1 MYTRVECCE
10 LIEQL
15 VKQLTSQLKPEEF
28 ILKRDTDLCISV
40 PNIAGQGQA
49 DATLHCDVAVF
60 KTYYGTQHSTYPF
73 VVFNFWPQVDKGAE
87 QCPGQTEVLYKA
99 GVYEIYNFFPDA
111 GIIWRMSRSVS
122 MSGSLLCDSV
132 EVATLNATFQL
143 MHPDVH
149 VEEEREGRVEE
160 AATVSESKAH
170 EQESKKQI
178 SSGRRNGRHRANNP
192 KV

>member
-87 QCPGQTEVLYKA
+87 QCPGQTEACTRY
-99 GVYEIYNFFPDA
+99 ITFFLMRESF
-111 GIIWRMSRSVS
+111 GECQGLSVC
-122 MSGSLLCDSV
+122 L
-132 EVATLNATFQL
+132 EVCCAI
-143 MHPDVH
+143 V
-149 VEEEREGRVEE
+149 
-160 AATVSESKAH
+160 
-170 EQESKKQI
+170 
-178 SSGRRNGRHRANNP
+178 
-192 KV
+192 